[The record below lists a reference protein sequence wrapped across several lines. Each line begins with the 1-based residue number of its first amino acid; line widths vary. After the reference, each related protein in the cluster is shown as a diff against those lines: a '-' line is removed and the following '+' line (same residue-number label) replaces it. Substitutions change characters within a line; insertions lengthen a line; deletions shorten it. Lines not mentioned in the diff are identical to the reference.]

1 VKVLFAEG
9 RALSADLPRKG
20 FAVTSHELIALWTVV
35 VAIGALLVGTVAG
48 LLSWLEDRRVP
59 RAVLVGG
66 SATGGAVAL
75 AVAIAS
81 VLT

>member
-1 VKVLFAEG
+1 MKVSPPGAGRCRRLAE
-9 RALSADLPRKG
+9 KG
-20 FAVTSHELIALWTVV
+20 LAVTSHELIALWIVV
-35 VAIGALLVGTVAG
+35 ITIGALLVGTVAG

-66 SATGGAVAL
+66 SAAGGAVAL

>member
-1 VKVLFAEG
+1 MKVLSAGAG
-9 RALSADLPRKG
+9 RSRRLPEKG
-20 FAVTSHELIALWTVV
+20 FTVTSHELIALWIVV

-66 SATGGAVAL
+66 SAAGGAVAL